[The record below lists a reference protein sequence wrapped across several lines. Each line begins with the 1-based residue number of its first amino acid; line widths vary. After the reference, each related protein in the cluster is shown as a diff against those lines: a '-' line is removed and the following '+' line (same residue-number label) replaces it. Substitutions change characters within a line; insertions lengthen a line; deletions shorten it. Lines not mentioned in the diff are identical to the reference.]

1 MKGRKEIFFTSYSE
15 DVVFSANQDYG
26 LPPDYRWVEERPAAV
41 RRSRLLYKIAFTFAS
56 IYCPLVLHVKV
67 VGKEKL
73 PQQGSFYLYGNHTQP
88 MGDAFTPA
96 WICGRKRRIY
106 VPIAP
111 ANLGI
116 PVLGGL
122 LPYLGGL
129 PVPEDGR
136 SFQRFWQAMR
146 QRTEEG
152 NAMVV
157 YPEAHVWPYYTGIRP
172 FDGSAFSY
180 PVWWNCPSYC
190 MTTTYQKRKWG
201 KKPRITVYLDGPYWP
216 DPTASRKKQKEQLR
230 EQIYGTMLERSKE
243 SNYAYYQYT
252 LQRRQGD

>member
-1 MKGRKEIFFTSYSE
+1 MRDRKEIFFTSYSE
-15 DVVFSANQDYG
+15 DVVFSANQDYA
-26 LPPDYRWVEERPAAV
+26 LPPDYRWVENHPAAV
-41 RRSRLLYKIAFTFAS
+41 RRSRLLYRIALVFAG

-73 PQQGSFYLYGNHTQP
+73 PKRGSFYLYGNHTQP

-96 WICGRKRRIY
+96 WICGRKWRIY
-106 VPIAP
+106 VPISP

-116 PVLGGL
+116 PVLGRL

-136 SFQRFWQAMR
+136 GFKQFLQAMQ

-152 NAMVV
+152 NAMVI

-172 FDGSAFSY
+172 FDGSAFAY
-180 PVWWNCPSYC
+180 PVWWSCPSYC
-190 MTTTYQKRKWG
+190 MTTTYQKRRWR

-216 DPTASRKKQKEQLR
+216 DSRVSRKKQKEQLR
-230 EQIYGTMLERSKE
+230 QQIYSTMLERSKE

>member
-1 MKGRKEIFFTSYSE
+1 MRGRKEIFFQSYAD
-15 DVVFSANQDYG
+15 DVVFSANQQYA
-26 LPPDYRWVEERPAAV
+26 LPPDYRWVEESPAAV
-41 RRSRLLYKIAFTFAS
+41 RRSRFLYAIALAFAS
-56 IYCPLVLHVKV
+56 VYCPLVLHVRV

-73 PQQGSFYLYGNHTQP
+73 PKQGSFYLYGNHTQP

-106 VPIAP
+106 VPISP

-116 PVLGGL
+116 PVLGRL
-122 LPYLGGL
+122 LPNLGGL
-129 PVPEDGR
+129 PVPEDTGR
-136 SFQRFWQAMR
+136 FKQFLKAMK

-152 NAMVV
+152 NVMVV

-172 FDGSAFSY
+172 FASGAFTY
-180 PVWWNCPSYC
+180 PVLWNCPSYC

-201 KKPRITVYLDGPYWP
+201 RKPRLMVYIDGPFHP
-216 DPTASRKKQKEQLR
+216 DPTVNRKAQKQQLR
-230 EQIYGTMLERSKE
+230 EQVYSTMQERSKE